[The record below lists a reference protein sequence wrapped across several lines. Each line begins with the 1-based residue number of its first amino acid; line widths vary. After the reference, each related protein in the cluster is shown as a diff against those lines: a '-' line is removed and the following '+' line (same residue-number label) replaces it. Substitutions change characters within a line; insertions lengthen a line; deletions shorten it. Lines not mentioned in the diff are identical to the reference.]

1 MLLKAGDMCYTLIN
15 MPIYEAK
22 QKEKKKIKNNSHIE
36 KIFFKKLIG
45 K

>member
-22 QKEKKKIKNNSHIE
+22 QKEKKKIKISHI
-36 KIFFKKLIG
+36 
-45 K
+45 